1 MAGFLINDYDTDMKS
16 WDDVAVPQ
24 LDSLDHFPALSLT
37 NSATGRKEPLKGKP
51 LYRMYVCGITPYDA
65 THLGHA
71 ATYLTFDLINRFLRA
86 AGSEVRYVQ
95 NITDIDDPLLERAKR
110 DGVDWNDLAHQQI
123 DLFRSDMTH
132 LRVIPPAHY
141 IGAVDAI
148 PLVTNAIVELKSKDS
163 IYTVDEDLYFTVH
176 SDKQFGER
184 SHLSEDEML
193 QIFSERGGDPNREGK
208 SHPLD
213 CLVWMSQRPNEPG
226 WPSPFGI
233 GRPGWHIECT
243 AIAIKYLEPSHE
255 EDALIDIQGGGSDLI
270 FPHHEMCAAQAQVLT
285 AKPLSQT
292 YVHAGMIGL
301 DGEKMSKSKGNLV
314 FVSKLIEAGREPIAI
329 RWALMQSHYR
339 TDRMWS
345 DELLVQS
352 EIEVARL
359 RQALLQSQVAPT
371 QELIVNIIGYLADDL
386 DTQSVIAA
394 LNTWVDTTN
403 SGHTGGDVVS
413 LTKALDALLGIRF

>member
-1 MAGFLINDYDTDMKS
+1 MAGFLITDYDTDMKS

-37 NSATGRKEPLKGKP
+37 NSATGRKEPLKEKP

-132 LRVIPPAHY
+132 LGVIPPAHY

-148 PLVTNAIVELKSKDS
+148 PLVTNAIVELKSKKS
-163 IYTVDEDLYFTVH
+163 IYTIDEDLYFTVH

-243 AIAIKYLEPSHE
+243 AIAIKYLEPSRE
-255 EDALIDIQGGGSDLI
+255 EEALIDIQGGGSDLI

-285 AKPLSQT
+285 GKPLSQT

-314 FVSKLIEAGREPIAI
+314 FVSKLIEAGREPMAI

-403 SGHTGGDVVS
+403 AGHTGGDVVS